1 MKSVRCLCPDT
12 SKARNILQD
21 NKEKLSEGG
30 GRKRLNNE
38 LVGYMGESG
47 DAITKFF
54 DEACGNYAGMYAE
67 QSAGEEQII
76 TDLEKK
82 NGNKVYAKW
91 RYLCE
96 K

>member
-1 MKSVRCLCPDT
+1 
-12 SKARNILQD
+12 
-21 NKEKLSEGG
+21 
-30 GRKRLNNE
+30 
-38 LVGYMGESG
+38 
-47 DAITKFF
+47 
-54 DEACGNYAGMYAE
+54 MYAE

-76 TDLEKK
+76 TDLERK

>member
-76 TDLEKK
+76 TDLTGRLGKIIWKLKK
-82 NGNKVYAKW
+82 H
-91 RYLCE
+91 
-96 K
+96 